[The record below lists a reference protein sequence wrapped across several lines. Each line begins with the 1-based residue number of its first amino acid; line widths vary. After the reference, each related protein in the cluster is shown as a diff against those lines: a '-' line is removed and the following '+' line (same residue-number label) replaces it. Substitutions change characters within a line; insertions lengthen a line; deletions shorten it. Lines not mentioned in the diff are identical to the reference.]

1 MFVTAASSLQKT
13 ANDHLIANET
23 VFTSH
28 FFIPYQRAIETALTI
43 LSDVRRQMNPVHEVC
58 TIAFRLKSPA
68 SIRGKLLKKHLPV
81 TAACAHAALQDIAG
95 LRVVLRST
103 QDVYR
108 FADLLRSSPQ
118 LELIEE
124 HDYIALPK
132 KSGYR
137 SLHLIIRIPV
147 YIDNQLHM
155 VPAEIQ
161 LRTAPMDMWASIE
174 HALIYKPVPF

>member
-1 MFVTAASSLQKT
+1 MTAASSLQKT
-13 ANDHLIANET
+13 ANDQLIASET

-28 FFIPYQRAIETALTI
+28 FFLPYQRAIETALAI
-43 LSDVRRQMNPVHEVC
+43 LSDVRSQMAPAYEVC

-95 LRVVLRST
+95 LRVVLDST
-103 QDVYR
+103 PSVYR
-108 FADLLRSSPQ
+108 FADLLRASDA

-124 HDYIALPK
+124 HDYIAHPK

-137 SLHLIIRIPV
+137 SLHLIMRVPV
-147 YIDNQLHM
+147 YVKNQLYM

-161 LRTAPMDMWASIE
+161 LRTVSMDMWASIE